1 MVGILGTCEPKFPAG
16 IEREAGSLTAAG
28 YSLDQS
34 HYSGFRIDAENGDIV
49 SSTIET

>member
-1 MVGILGTCEPKFPAG
+1 MVGILGKYEPKFSAG
-16 IEREAGSLTAAG
+16 IERKAGSLAAAG
-28 YSLDQS
+28 YSLDQG